1 MKVQVVM
8 LCCLI
13 ITFITRIIFLKMLD
27 MVWEAANHVTESEY
41 LVKENKKV
49 KAKFQLMMGGW

>member
-1 MKVQVVM
+1 
-8 LCCLI
+8 
-13 ITFITRIIFLKMLD
+13 MLD